1 MSPADFGRMKNMRG
15 YWGENVGNNT
25 YTKFPAN
32 VFLVGKSIG
41 LFMGY
46 QLPVLCRKKNITVRR
61 ISSIRSR

>member
-1 MSPADFGRMKNMRG
+1 MSPADFGVLKNMRG

-41 LFMGY
+41 RTTWHVPYFD
-46 QLPVLCRKKNITVRR
+46 TT
-61 ISSIRSR
+61 IRLSL